1 MGTVMIVDDQRT
13 DRELAGRV
21 VSSAGHLSV
30 YVEDPNTAVER
41 AEECKP
47 GLILL
52 DVVMPGLSGFNAC
65 RNLKQNAATAHIP
78 VVLVTSKG
86 AESDKFWGKKQGA
99 DDYIVKPFTP
109 DQLKAVIDRYVR

>member
-21 VSSAGHLSV
+21 VASSGHSSV
-30 YVEDPNTAVER
+30 YVEDANGAVEK
-41 AEECKP
+41 AIECKP
-47 GLILL
+47 NLILL
-52 DVVMPGLSGFNAC
+52 DVVMPGTSGFNAC
-65 RNLKQNAATAHIP
+65 RNLKQNPATAHIP

-109 DQLKAVIDRYVR
+109 EQLKTVVDRYVR